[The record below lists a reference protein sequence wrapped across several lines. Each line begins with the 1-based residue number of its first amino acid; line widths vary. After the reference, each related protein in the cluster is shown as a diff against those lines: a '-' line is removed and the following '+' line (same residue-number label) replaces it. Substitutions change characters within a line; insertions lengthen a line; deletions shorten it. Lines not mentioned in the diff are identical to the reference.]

1 MSIRNKLIKL
11 ALEGASYAEL
21 RKVYDSGLLA
31 REGEGTIPMLPQNVG
46 AITILDENY
55 PGSLL
60 RLHKPPIVLFYKG
73 NIELLRRCRK
83 KVAIVGTRRASS
95 YGVSVAEK
103 ISTLL
108 ASRGVCVVSGLARGI
123 DVASHRNIVE
133 KGVAI
138 AVLGNGVNVYYPYSN
153 REVQKKIA
161 EKGLLLSEYP
171 PDARGSKWSFV
182 ARNRIIAALSDLVI
196 VVESPLRG
204 GSIHTAEFALELG
217 IPVAAVPGD
226 IFRVSSQGTN
236 RLIADGALVITSPG
250 DVFSILGISEE
261 EKEINS
267 YVVDV
272 LKKEGGRI
280 SISSLKGYYEST
292 GAMMKELSRLEMKNI
307 IRIEGSVV
315 ILLEQ

>member
-1 MSIRNKLIKL
+1 MSIRNKLIRM
-11 ALEGASYAEL
+11 ALEGASYTEL
-21 RKVYDSGLLA
+21 RKVYKGSLFHQKNTDTKPA
-31 REGEGTIPMLPQNVG
+31 LPKNIS

-55 PGSLL
+55 PSSLH

-73 NIELLRRCRK
+73 NIELLKKCKK

-123 DVASHRNIVE
+123 DVASHRNIVD
-133 KGVAI
+133 KGLAI
-138 AVLGNGVNVYYPYSN
+138 AVLGNGVDVFYPYSN
-153 REVQKKIA
+153 RDIQKKIA
-161 EKGLLLSEYP
+161 DKGLILSEYP
-171 PDARGSKWSFV
+171 PETRGSKWSFV
-182 ARNRIIAALSDLVI
+182 ARNRIIAALSDLVV
-196 VVESPLRG
+196 VVESPLKG
-204 GSIHTAEFALELG
+204 GSIYTAEFALDLG

-250 DVFSILGISEE
+250 DVLSMLGISD
-261 EKEINS
+261 KDDDVNS
-267 YVVDV
+267 SIIDV
-272 LKKEGGRI
+272 LKREGGKMN
-280 SISSLKGYYEST
+280 ISSLKVYYEST
-292 GAMMKELSRLEMKNI
+292 GAMMKELSHLEMKNI

-315 ILLEQ
+315 ILLE

>member
-1 MSIRNKLIKL
+1 MSIRNKLIRM
-11 ALEGASYAEL
+11 ALEGASYTEL
-21 RKVYDSGLLA
+21 RKVYDSGLFA
-31 REGEGTIPMLPQNVG
+31 RDDEDTMPLLPKNVG
-46 AITILDENY
+46 SITILDENY
-55 PGSLL
+55 PRSLL

-73 NIELLRRCRK
+73 NINLLRRCRK

-108 ASRGVCVVSGLARGI
+108 ASCGVCVVSGLARGI
-123 DVASHRNIVE
+123 DVASHRNIVD
-133 KGVAI
+133 KGVTI
-138 AVLGNGVNVYYPYSN
+138 AVLGNGVDVYYPYSN
-153 REVQKKIA
+153 RDIQKKIA
-161 EKGLLLSEYP
+161 EKGLLISEYP
-171 PDARGSKWSFV
+171 PAARGSKWSFV

-226 IFRVSSQGTN
+226 IFRASSQGTN

-250 DVFSILGISEE
+250 DVISMLGISDKEE
-261 EKEINS
+261 ETNAFI
-267 YVVDV
+267 VDI
-272 LKKEGGRI
+272 LKKEGGRM